1 MSLKSFIYS
10 LVELLAFTEENS
22 IVQQIYHY
30 AQTVYPTVK
39 CGAPYAQTI
48 HPMTKYGGPYAQT
61 IYPMTKCRAP
71 YAQTI
76 YPMTKCGGPYAQT
89 IYPMAKRRGPYAVSR
104 NLETSNTLWLKS
116 LFTKRGTPDLQT
128 LETIE

>member
-1 MSLKSFIYS
+1 MPRQ
-10 LVELLAFTEENS
+10 FTPVTKCGGS
-22 IVQQIYHY
+22 Y
-30 AQTVYPTVK
+30 AQTIYLMTK
-39 CGAPYAQTI
+39 CGAPYA
-48 HPMTKYGGPYAQT
+48 HT
-61 IYPMTKCRAP
+61 IYPMTKCGDP

-76 YPMTKCGGPYAQT
+76 YPMTKCGGPYA
-89 IYPMAKRRGPYAVSR
+89 ISR

>member
-1 MSLKSFIYS
+1 MWSPLCKKILHP
-10 LVELLAFTEENS
+10 LVTKCGAP
-22 IVQQIYHY
+22 Y
-30 AQTVYPTVK
+30 APVTK

-48 HPMTKYGGPYAQT
+48 
-61 IYPMTKCRAP
+61 YPM
-71 YAQTI
+71 
-76 YPMTKCGGPYAQT
+76 MKCGGPYAL
-89 IYPMAKRRGPYAVSR
+89 SR

>member
-1 MSLKSFIYS
+1 MPLLLNEETLMPCQFT
-10 LVELLAFTEENS
+10 LVT
-22 IVQQIYHY
+22 
-30 AQTVYPTVK
+30 K
-39 CGAPYAQTI
+39 CG
-48 HPMTKYGGPYAQT
+48 
-61 IYPMTKCRAP
+61 AP

-76 YPMTKCGGPYAQT
+76 YPMTKCGGPYA
-89 IYPMAKRRGPYAVSR
+89 ISR